1 MHAAKNNI
9 HEEQSIGKTF
19 CTFFTSILAGKSTP
33 SPTTR
38 RQGETNQT
46 KRHGNK
52 HRRHHHHHHHPRH
65 GPHEFDPEETQ
76 GFEYPLNCEI
86 SADAGFWE
94 KAHHLQS
101 EAILRRPPKVTIK
114 SSNRLLADLSG
125 GIDALS
131 PRKTPATSGSHR
143 RRRHREHHSSA
154 QSEDPI
160 SKPPQAA
167 ARLGEDGV
175 VEKRNK
181 NKVKDPFPA
190 AQNPAS
196 GFGSHRRRRHY
207 DHRYPEVVPNIP
219 PIIKLKAG
227 ISNKAEEDSVQ
238 DIHHTLR
245 NRQVTG
251 HSQARAIPSQS
262 KCNQTQNLPVESRRD
277 KSSVNLENITAREE
291 ALQISNPN
299 NPTMKESYV
308 QEIPSRQNV
317 LRHQGVQIMH
327 PPRPKGW
334 PHSQEATIVNAGIS
348 DRDSVLTRVS
358 DFMPKPLKIRPT
370 RTPAKHIPDLSSYSE
385 PSTPAVTPSPRPNAT
400 WLPGVV
406 DDDANRESRSS
417 SSRAPN
423 LNQAIHM
430 SPQFHGSSP
439 ARQNRGSAPASYLED
454 SLPTQAAS
462 NEEWLSSS
470 DYAQELQHFCRICHK
485 PCVQDRRFREVE
497 HIICPTCE
505 ARAFVKPYPSI
516 AKIVDHPASRVGS
529 PASFDRSR
537 RPSGGSTSGG
547 RIRGR
552 DTPTSPT
559 LHEGE
564 ELQLPPP
571 VPLKTGSQSPY
582 PKDVGPSNFPRGRQ
596 VIPLTPPSST
606 GSSHSRF
613 KDGGCSPQYRTPR
626 VIPPA
631 SPSPSPP
638 ISQIPRQ
645 IDNPNFPRGGRVRPP
660 IPLAP
665 LDQSNPTSMLFPTGS
680 PTRNTKTTSS
690 SIGQNIN
697 RLQPHDNN
705 HLASSSRKN
714 PSSRPSVADSYVTC
728 THNDDEILRFI
739 PFILDD
745 DAPGLGIYLGSGDEK
760 QQQQQQQQA
769 AAQSPRTPSS
779 PMENREKNFV
789 GRYQNKWGLPYSPSV
804 STANEDRNEGV
815 DRPTWY
821 YDHYDRLLSDHHQE
835 GDPGGGGGADDRRRR
850 RRKSSK

>member
-1 MHAAKNNI
+1 MHAAKNKI

-19 CTFFTSILAGKSTP
+19 CAFFTSFLTGKSTP

-38 RQGETNQT
+38 REGETNQT

-65 GPHEFDPEETQ
+65 GPHEFDPEVTQ

-101 EAILRRPPKVTIK
+101 EAILQRPPKVTIN
-114 SSNRLLADLSG
+114 SSNHLLADPNG
-125 GIDALS
+125 GIDALA

-154 QSEDPI
+154 QNEDPI
-160 SKPPQAA
+160 PKPPQVA
-167 ARLGEDGV
+167 ARLDKDGV

-181 NKVKDPFPA
+181 NEVKEPFPA
-190 AQNPAS
+190 AHNPAS

-227 ISNKAEEDSVQ
+227 ISNKAEGDEGDSVQ

-245 NRQVTG
+245 NRQVTR
-251 HSQARAIPSQS
+251 HSQTREIPSQS
-262 KCNQTQNLPVESRRD
+262 KCNQTQNLPLQSRRD
-277 KSSVNLENITAREE
+277 KSSVNLGNITAREE

-299 NPTMKESYV
+299 NPTMKESYL

-327 PPRPKGW
+327 PPRPEGW
-334 PHSQEATIVNAGIS
+334 PCSQEATIVNAGIS
-348 DRDSVLTRVS
+348 DCDSVLTRVS
-358 DFMPKPLKIRPT
+358 DFMPKPLKIRST
-370 RTPAKHIPDLSSYSE
+370 RTPAKPIPDLSSYSE
-385 PSTPAVTPSPRPNAT
+385 PSTPAVILSPRPNAT
-400 WLPGVV
+400 WLPGIV
-406 DDDANRESRSS
+406 DDDANREGHSS

-423 LNQAIHM
+423 LDQAIHM
-430 SPQFHGSSP
+430 SPRFHGSSP
-439 ARQNRGSAPASYLED
+439 GRQNRGSAPAF
-454 SLPTQAAS
+454 PAQAAS
-462 NEEWLSSS
+462 NEEWLGSS
-470 DYAQELQHFCRICHK
+470 DYAQELQQFCRICHK
-485 PCVQDRRFREVE
+485 PCVHDRRFREVE

-505 ARAFVKPYPSI
+505 ARAFVQPYPSI
-516 AKIVDHPASRVGS
+516 AKIVDHPASPVGS
-529 PASFDRSR
+529 PASFERSR
-537 RPSGGSTSGG
+537 RPSGGSTPGG

-571 VPLKTGSQSPY
+571 VPLKTGSQRPY
-582 PKDVGPSNFPRGRQ
+582 SKDVGPSNFPRGRQ

-613 KDGGCSPQYRTPR
+613 KDGGCSPQYLTPR
-626 VIPPA
+626 VIPPV

-645 IDNPNFPRGGRVRPP
+645 SDNPNFPRGGRVRPP

-665 LDQSNPTSMLFPTGS
+665 LDQSNPT
-680 PTRNTKTTSS
+680 TTSS
-690 SIGQNIN
+690 STGQKIN

-705 HLASSSRKN
+705 HLASSSRIN
-714 PSSRPSVADSYVTC
+714 PSSRPSMADSYVTC

-745 DAPGLGIYLGSGDEK
+745 DAAGLGIYLGSGDE
-760 QQQQQQQQA
+760 QQA
-769 AAQSPRTPSS
+769 AARSPRTPSS

-815 DRPTWY
+815 DRPPWY
-821 YDHYDRLLSDHHQE
+821 YDHYDRLLSDHHRG
-835 GDPGGGGGADDRRRR
+835 GDPGGGGAADDRRRR
-850 RRKSSK
+850 RKGSK